1 MTKTN
6 VISKVERQVRNT
18 IRKYKICDKKEKIL
32 VALSGGKDSTLTAY
46 LLKKFGYNIS
56 GFYINLGLGKYS
68 EDCEQAIGNFCSK
81 NKIPLH
87 IYNIKKEMGARM
99 CYLRASVQSY
109 KKVKNCLVCGVIKKS
124 IMNKEA
130 CRLKVDKIATGHNLD
145 DEVQT
150 FLANVFKASLNLSV
164 NTGAITKNVSDK
176 KLIPRIKPLF
186 FVLEDD
192 IRKYAKQKGLKIV
205 PHPCP
210 CGIDSYRIQIRKFLN
225 TISEKEKRNIISNF
239 EKLQK
244 KIKKQT
250 SKIQYCELC
259 GEPSR
264 NKLCK
269 KCSLLNKN

>member
-1 MTKTN
+1 M
-6 VISKVERQVRNT
+6 VDIISKVERQVKET
-18 IRKYKICDKKEKIL
+18 IKKYKICNKKEKVL

-56 GFYINLGLGKYS
+56 GFHINLGLGKYS
-68 EDCEQAIGNFCSK
+68 DNCENAIKVFCSE
-81 NKIPLH
+81 NKIPLK
-87 IYNIKKEMGARM
+87 IYDIKKEMGSRM
-99 CYLRASVQSY
+99 CYIRAGVQARE
-109 KKVKNCLVCGVIKKS
+109 KVKNCLICGVIKKS

-130 CRLKVDKIATGHNLD
+130 RMLKVDKIATGHNLD

-150 FLANVFKASLNLSV
+150 FLANVFKASLNLSS
-164 NTGAITKNVSDK
+164 NTGPITKNISDK

-192 IRKYAKQKGLKIV
+192 IREYVKLKKLKII
-205 PHPCP
+205 PQPCP

-225 TISEKEKRNIISNF
+225 TISEKEKRNIIANF
-239 EKLQK
+239 ENIQN
-244 KIKKQT
+244 KIKRQKDN
-250 SKIQYCELC
+250 IQYCELC

-269 KCSLLNKN
+269 KCNLLKN